1 MSSQGRVA
9 QVTPN
14 LVVEDV
20 EKLRSFYLEKLGFGH
35 MMGIV
40 GKDGKL
46 DFCIVNRE
54 GAMIM
59 LSRPTDRVEGSAQK
73 HATRRPLEIYIEV
86 GDVDGYHDQVRGQ
99 VKVSEPLKTQ
109 WWGDRNFGVD
119 DPYGYRL
126 WFYKTVQSFDTIQPP
141 EGIKLV

>member
-1 MSSQGRVA
+1 MSSQARAA

-14 LVVEDV
+14 IAVDDV
-20 EKLRSFYLEKLGFGH
+20 EKLRSFYLEKLGFQH

-46 DFCIVNRE
+46 DFCIVNRD

-59 LSRPTDRVEGSAQK
+59 LSRPAERTDGSAEK

-86 GDVDGYHDQVRGQ
+86 GDVDGYHDQIRGR

-126 WFYKTVQSFDTIQPP
+126 WFYKTVQSFDTVQPP
-141 EGIKLV
+141 PGIKLV